1 MLNHKSSAKYKTGKG
16 RSTNAFFMPFTVI
29 MLLVVVCLVGEIS
42 NNKMTTGNN
51 LVLPQFETNKGVPMT
66 PWLHQREV
74 DKRFWR
80 AAYSMAGAP
89 IQKIEHGSNH
99 IVRGKQ
105 RALIRLMLKMKH
117 DIEVKGLISKAVEVD
132 LIKSYMQKQPR

>member
-1 MLNHKSSAKYKTGKG
+1 MLSHRRSGKYRNGKS
-16 RSTNAFFMPFTVI
+16 RSTNDFFLPFTVI
-29 MLLVVVCLVGEIS
+29 MLIVMVCLVGEIS
-42 NNKMTTGNN
+42 NNNMTTGQN

-74 DKRFWR
+74 DSRFWR

-89 IQKIEHGSNH
+89 ISNSEHVPSH
-99 IVRGKQ
+99 VVTEKQ

-117 DIEVKGLISKAVEVD
+117 DIEVKGLISKAVEIE
-132 LIKSYMQKQPR
+132 LIKSFTHKQRR

>member
-1 MLNHKSSAKYKTGKG
+1 
-16 RSTNAFFMPFTVI
+16 MPFTLF
-29 MLLVVVCLVGEIS
+29 MLIVMVCLVGEIT
-42 NNKMTTGNN
+42 NNNMTTGHN
-51 LVLPQFETNKGVPMT
+51 LVLPQFETNKGLPMT

-74 DKRFWR
+74 DGRFWR

-89 IQKIEHGSNH
+89 ISKTEPDPNHVASN
-99 IVRGKQ
+99 KQ

-132 LIKSYMQKQPR
+132 LIKSFKHK